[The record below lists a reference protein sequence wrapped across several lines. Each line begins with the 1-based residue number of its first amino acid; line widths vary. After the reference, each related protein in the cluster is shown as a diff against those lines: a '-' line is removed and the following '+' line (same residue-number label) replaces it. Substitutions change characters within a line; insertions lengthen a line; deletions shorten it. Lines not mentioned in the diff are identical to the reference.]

1 MSRVPCLVRGLLRS
15 KPLTCLKRHSKKK
28 KTLMFPI
35 IRNKMEIIRHRL
47 RRLNKNQN
55 RTGKRAN
62 ENTMQ
67 HVKQKRRIRLK
78 KRRSAKTTTSL
89 WASTKRSFKMQI
101 WATKKI
107 VNCFKSLARERGTLM
122 TRKNKSNTSKG
133 RSTQPVSNNSASGWR
148 PESVINLRAFLI
160 MDLSNRW
167 KSFSRWL
174 NPALSSSGQNHSRCW
189 LLCALAW
196 PTAATFRS

>member
-1 MSRVPCLVRGLLRS
+1 MSKVPCLVRGLLRS
-15 KPLTCLKRHSKKK
+15 KPPTCLKRHSKKK
-28 KTLMFPI
+28 KALMFPR
-35 IRNKMEIIRHRL
+35 IRNKMEIIQIHL
-47 RRLNKNQN
+47 RRLNKNRN
-55 RTGKRAN
+55 RTGKRAK
-62 ENTMQ
+62 ENTIKR
-67 HVKQKRRIRLK
+67 VRQKRRIRLK

-101 WATKKI
+101 WAMKKI
-107 VNCFKSLARERGTLM
+107 ANCFKSLGRERGTLM
-122 TRKNKSNTSKG
+122 TRKNRSNTSKG
-133 RSTQPVSNNSASGWR
+133 RLTLLVSNNSASGWR

-160 MDLSNRW
+160 MDLSSRW

-189 LLCALAW
+189 LLCDLAW